1 MLQIIFFVK
10 TPIWFFTP
18 IDWSSYS
25 VHKSIYVVLPKIVFY
40 DIFYFMSKY
49 VRLIY
54 KISCKLAKRRSM

>member
-1 MLQIIFFVK
+1 MFFY
-10 TPIWFFTP
+10 TL

-54 KISCKLAKRRSM
+54 KISRKSAKRKSM